1 VSSLPV
7 STFFVGVSIGLAVAA
22 PLGPMGLL
30 CIQRTIASGVASGLA
45 IGLAAA
51 TVQVTYGTI
60 GVLGWTAAPVSIWG
74 RGAELLSLG
83 SAAILLWFAFR
94 VLQQKLQIG
103 SPRCG
108 SPRQMARCYAD
119 ALTVGVFNPLT
130 VPLFFATLPALAS
143 AADLS
148 EGPALVAGIFAGS
161 SGWYLVLSSAV
172 AFLRHRLS
180 ERTIQITNTISG
192 VVLAALGGLML
203 AAALGLPS
211 A

>member
-51 TVQVTYGTI
+51 TVQVAYGTI
-60 GVLGWTAAPVSIWG
+60 GVLGWTAATVSIWG
-74 RGAELLSLG
+74 RGVEILSLG
-83 SAAILLWFAFR
+83 SAAILLWFAVR
-94 VLQQKLQIG
+94 VLQQKLHLG
-103 SPRCG
+103 LLRGEPPR
-108 SPRQMARCYAD
+108 PMARCYAD
-119 ALTVGVFNPLT
+119 ALTLGVFNPLT

-148 EGPALVAGIFAGS
+148 EGPALVAGIFTGS
-161 SGWYLVLSSAV
+161 AGWYLVLSSAV
-172 AFLRHRLS
+172 AVLRHRLS
-180 ERTIQITNTISG
+180 ERTIRATNTVSG
-192 VVLAALGGLML
+192 VVLAALGALML
-203 AAALGLPS
+203 ATALGLPLG
-211 A
+211 